1 MGPARCARG
10 PPVCMLARM
19 ADPTPLPSP
28 PDPVNAPASTLVDPA
43 ALLRVLAVLEKLN
56 ASNDL
61 RVVLGLIIDSMRDC
75 LHAER
80 ASVFQF
86 DPKSQELFITTA
98 HGATNI
104 RFPITR
110 GIAGEA
116 GRTRQIINVKDAWED
131 PRFNPEFDKKSGFRT
146 RGMLTIPLIS
156 ADGTLEGVAQ
166 ALNKNPQLGA
176 HFDASDEVLA
186 KALASQAAIAL
197 RRATLIEAEIRKKK
211 IEGDLALAKTI
222 QSAALPKSIPEVPG
236 YSLAAQ
242 TIPAEETGG
251 DTFDLI
257 NLADLPAVPADAG
270 QARAMKNGLVFML
283 ADATGHG
290 IGPAISVTQARSM
303 LRMGA
308 RLGGDLS
315 RVVAHLNAQL
325 CEDLPAGRFITAF
338 IGVLDSQAHTVTYE
352 APGQAPLLIV
362 RADGKHEEYDAN
374 AMPMGIDAEMQPD
387 AVKPFALG
395 PGDVFV
401 LASDGYIEAM
411 DPDNGQFGTEATVNA
426 VREKLAGTAGE
437 MLANL
442 NRRVGE
448 FARGRPFGD
457 DQTAIIIKRNP

>member
-1 MGPARCARG
+1 MG
-10 PPVCMLARM
+10 
-19 ADPTPLPSP
+19 SP
-28 PDPVNAPASTLVDPA
+28 PAEPKASTLVDPA

-56 ASNDL
+56 ASNNL
-61 RVVLGLIIDSMRDC
+61 HEVLGLIIDSMRDC

-86 DPKSQELFITTA
+86 DPKAQELFINTA
-98 HGATNI
+98 HGVSNI

-131 PRFNPEFDKKSGFRT
+131 SRFNPEFDKKTGFRT

-166 ALNKNPQLGA
+166 ALNKNPKLGL

-222 QSAALPKSIPEVPG
+222 QSAALPKEIPAVAG
-236 YSLAAQ
+236 YTIAAQ

-257 NLADLPAVPADAG
+257 NLADLPAVYADEG
-270 QARAMKNGLVFML
+270 HVRAMKNGLVFML

-308 RLGGDLS
+308 RLGGELN

-325 CEDLPAGRFITAF
+325 CEDLPSGRFITAF
-338 IGVLDSQAHTVTYE
+338 IGVLDSIAHTITYSS
-352 APGQAPLLIV
+352 PGQAPLLIV
-362 RADGKHEEYDAN
+362 RADGTYEEFSAN
-374 AMPMGIDAEMQPD
+374 GMPMGIDAEMLPEPVQ
-387 AVKPFALG
+387 PFALS
-395 PGDVFV
+395 PGDVFL

-411 DPDNGQFGTEATVNA
+411 DPQNAQFGTEPTVNA
-426 VREKLAGTAGE
+426 IREKLSGTAEE

-442 NRRVGE
+442 NRRVAE
-448 FARGRPFGD
+448 FVRGRPFGD
-457 DQTAIIIKRNP
+457 DQTAIIIKRMV

>member
-1 MGPARCARG
+1 MSGPE
-10 PPVCMLARM
+10 PNE
-19 ADPTPLPSP
+19 PSP
-28 PDPVNAPASTLVDPA
+28 PPSTIVDPA
-43 ALLRVLAVLEKLN
+43 ALMRVLGVLEKLN

-61 RVVLGLIIDSMRDC
+61 HVVLGLIIDSMRDC

-86 DPKSQELFITTA
+86 DAKAQELFITTA
-98 HGATNI
+98 HGVTNI

-131 PRFNPEFDKKSGFRT
+131 PRFNPEFDKKTGFRT

-166 ALNKNPQLGA
+166 ALNKNPKLGA

-222 QSAALPKSIPEVPG
+222 QIAALPKSIPAIAG
-236 YSLAAQ
+236 YTIAAQ

-251 DTFDLI
+251 DTFDVI
-257 NLADLPAVPADAG
+257 NLADLPRVPADEG
-270 QARAMKNGLVFML
+270 HVRAMRDGLVFML

-325 CEDLPAGRFITAF
+325 CEDLPSGRFITAF
-338 IGVLDSQAHTVTYE
+338 IGVLDPVAHTITYE
-352 APGQAPLLIV
+352 SPGQAPLLIV
-362 RADGKHEEYDAN
+362 RADGSFEEFNAN
-374 AMPMGIDAEMQPD
+374 AMPMGIDAEMLPD
-387 AVKPFALG
+387 VVEPFVLR
-395 PGDVFV
+395 PGDVFL

-411 DPDNGQFGTEATVNA
+411 DPDNGQFGTEPTVNA
-426 VREKLAGTAGE
+426 IREKLGGTAEE

-442 NRRVGE
+442 NQRVTE

-457 DQTAIIIKRNP
+457 DQTAIIIKRMV

>member
-1 MGPARCARG
+1 M
-10 PPVCMLARM
+10 
-19 ADPTPLPSP
+19 
-28 PDPVNAPASTLVDPA
+28 NAGAPSTLVDPA
-43 ALLRVLAVLEKLN
+43 ALLRVLGVLEKLN
-56 ASNDL
+56 ASNNL
-61 RVVLGLIIDSMRDC
+61 QEVLGLIIDSMRDC

-86 DPKSQELFITTA
+86 DGATQELFINTA
-98 HGATNI
+98 HGVSNI

-146 RGMLTIPLIS
+146 RGLLSIPLIS
-156 ADGTLEGVAQ
+156 ADGTLEGVVQ
-166 ALNKNPQLGA
+166 ALNKNPKLGP

-197 RRATLIEAEIRKKK
+197 RRASLIEAEIRKKK

-222 QSAALPKSIPEVPG
+222 QSAALPKSIPEIPG
-236 YSLAAQ
+236 YSIAAQ
-242 TIPAEETGG
+242 TSPAEETGG

-257 NLADLPAVPADAG
+257 ALSELAALAGDAG
-270 QARAMKNGLVFML
+270 VQAGSAGGLIFMV

-308 RLGGDLS
+308 RLGADLN
-315 RVVAHLNAQL
+315 RVAANLNAQL

-338 IGVLDSQAHTVTYE
+338 FGHLDPAAHTIRYVS
-352 APGQAPLLIV
+352 PGQAPLLIV
-362 RADGKHEEYDAN
+362 RADGRFEEFAAN
-374 AMPMGIDAEMQPD
+374 AMPMGIDPD
-387 AVKPFALG
+387 LMPDPVEPFALA

-426 VREKLAGTAGE
+426 VREKITGSADDILT
-437 MLANL
+437 NL
-442 NRRVGE
+442 NLRVGE

-457 DQTAIIIKRNP
+457 DQTAIIIKRMA

>member
-1 MGPARCARG
+1 
-10 PPVCMLARM
+10 MLGGM
-19 ADPTPLPSP
+19 SGQPPTPPPEPSRKGVHGA
-28 PDPVNAPASTLVDPA
+28 DAPASTLVDPA

-61 RVVLGLIIDSMRDC
+61 HVVLGLIIDSMRDC

-86 DPKSQELFITTA
+86 DVKTQELFINTA
-98 HGATNI
+98 HGVSNI

-131 PRFNPEFDKKSGFRT
+131 TRFNPEFDKKTGFRT

-166 ALNKNPQLGA
+166 ALNKNPKLGM

-222 QSAALPKSIPEVPG
+222 QSAALPKEIPAIPG
-236 YSLAAQ
+236 YTIAAQ

-257 NLADLPAVPADAG
+257 NLADLLQVPADAG

-338 IGVLDSQAHTVTYE
+338 IGVLDSQAHTITYE
-352 APGQAPLLIV
+352 SPGQAPLLIV
-362 RADGKHEEYDAN
+362 RADGSFEEFNAN
-374 AMPMGIDAEMQPD
+374 AMPMGIDPEMLPD
-387 AVKPFALG
+387 VVQPFALG
-395 PGDVFV
+395 PGDVFL

-411 DPDNGQFGTEATVNA
+411 DPENGQFGTEPTVNA
-426 VREKLAGTAGE
+426 IREKLAGTAEE

-442 NRRVGE
+442 NMRVTE

-457 DQTAIIIKRNP
+457 DQTAIIIKRMP